1 MVGLML
7 PGETALVVAGFGV
20 QQGWIALWPMVAI
33 AVGSAALG
41 DSVGCK
47 VAGSARALLRR
58 ELSRRL
64 KRPGPTSRGARP
76 RDV

>member
-47 VAGSARALLRR
+47 VG
-58 ELSRRL
+58 RRL
-64 KRPGPTSRGARP
+64 GPSALTP
-76 RDV
+76 RAIKTTQTTGPHITW